1 MNKVIKIED
10 ETVYVGKGDNGQFT
24 AISRKSFGFEPQVG
38 DYVEFYQNGDE
49 YIVSKIDNASPATSS
64 QHSNGV
70 SDKSKLAAALFAL
83 FLGALG
89 GYDFYIGNSK
99 QGYKRIGITL
109 FIYSYFNASCFT
121 SKCYLEYYN
130 YYSSFNFQN
139 W

>member
-49 YIVSKIDNASPATSS
+49 YIVSKIDNTSPASSS

-70 SDKSKLAAALFAL
+70 INLNWPQHYLP
-83 FLGALG
+83 
-89 GYDFYIGNSK
+89 
-99 QGYKRIGITL
+99 
-109 FIYSYFNASCFT
+109 YFQEHLVDTIFT
-121 SKCYLEYYN
+121 SEILNKDT
-130 YYSSFNFQN
+130 SVSA
-139 W
+139 